1 MGLFTPTGK
10 DLFVKPED
18 LKSGTVDQFLQG
30 LAKKESSGNYKALGP
45 VINSGMYTGDRA
57 YGKYQIMGKNV
68 PEWSQKYLGKKLTAE
83 QLYQNEQ
90 LQDELMR
97 KRAQELYSKY
107 GNWEDVASVHF
118 TGQPL
123 KKAGNVKDQL
133 GTTAP
138 KYVQDVLAF
147 MRGDSPAVKYQS
159 PLTPGMAGSTPAMQ
173 DQTVWNTAMQNI
185 GQHPLIQGPLKALD
199 FVGTTIDKGFG
210 IPARLGGAIG
220 SKIAGGPFSDQGIPE
235 TMSGQ
240 LEEATTELTGSPTA
254 GAVAGLLGS
263 IAQPMPGPGKIKK
276 IEKLADLGKT
286 LYHSSPD
293 VFVGGK
299 PTFDAYFGGEDFV
312 KTFGM
317 NEFGPNNYK
326 VTLDDKYN
334 ILDLN
339 DAYKPNGNEAR
350 EFMAQIMKKVYPGDK
365 TFINEILEGKKSALD
380 DFYDVWTDKNLI
392 MPKVKAW
399 GGLDGVK
406 FQDEYILPKETI
418 EKLSIPGKKSGQD
431 DYLYHG
437 TSGKNLDSILKNGIV
452 PPDEDVVFLTKDMDS
467 AINYSGGLYNKND
480 SKVLLRVKKENIG
493 DSFEQSGHTA
503 TTDTVK
509 PQNLEFSTDNGKTW
523 QSATPKV
530 DPFVPGS
537 LTTKILKKLEGRT
550 TVSKQFI
557 QDMAKS
563 ADVKQVEKNLI
574 LKALDGEGSTVNVA
588 NFGKKVEDQ
597 LVPLNVKIVGG
608 RDKGVTMS
616 ATWSGVRLKEEVRG
630 NVAGYTEKVYQS
642 PVPTSSGN
650 VHFRDKAPN
659 YFGHTRVEDMGDKK
673 TRRVLEVQSDLY
685 QKGDVLDKVRKS
697 DNVQEIKSLEAVK
710 NLYDY
715 SVKQG
720 TDPEK
725 AFQLMK
731 KAKPNSLVGI
741 NSSYEMEQRIKLLQK
756 QAGPDMEK
764 YKSSIE
770 KIEQYSNP
778 TAHFRMA
785 REEIAQAS
793 REGKT
798 KVQFPTGETALK
810 IEGLGGGNG
819 GFTLIER
826 VSQYS
831 THYNEITPEKLKV
844 GQELSQGGG
853 RELVVTKVLGDGKF
867 KAIDKTR
874 LYPDALEKYLAG
886 KMDPE
891 SLSKIESMNETFDIS
906 TKVDTKNPIYKFYED
921 EMAKYLKNNYDA
933 KLVKDKNGVTWYE
946 VSVKPEMGTRPM
958 DAFAMAGLP
967 FAPVGY
973 DQMTQAQE
981 NENGKETIQL
991 NPFQPGFLS
1000 SSQTVNKIEPPAQPP
1015 AFTEDKKRAFQGNNS
1030 MNPDGLSRM
1039 GLNPLI
1045 PGGSKPDSSVSK
1057 PVSATNKPFQEQVI
1071 KPANQTYSLRN
1082 NKIQTNDEELR
1093 KLGAVLFGEM
1103 GIRTDKLELEAGI
1116 IANTILNRAE
1126 NRGKPI
1132 EEILSQPYQY
1142 QAYNEGQYQ
1151 AYLNGKPQKSKD
1163 PVVKAQVEAVNKVLE
1178 QIKNGTLQ
1186 NQYGKVENYSHFY
1199 RDDNG
1204 KELPYGQYPIRVY
1217 TDPQLQKIEEW
1228 KTYAPKT
1235 WAKFSKAEKQRIIAK
1250 SKADKLKYLGIKTRQ
1265 LTGQN

>member
-68 PEWSQKYLGKKLTAE
+68 PEWSQKYLGKKLTAD
-83 QLYQNEQ
+83 QLYQDEK

-147 MRGDSPAVKYQS
+147 MRGDSPAVKYQN
-159 PLTPGMAGSTPAMQ
+159 PLTPGMAGSTPATQ

-220 SKIAGGPFSDQGIPE
+220 SKMAGGSFSDQGIPE

-240 LEEATTELTGSPTA
+240 LEEATTGLTGSPTA

-263 IAQPMPGPGKIKK
+263 IAQPMPGPGKVKK
-276 IEKLADLGKT
+276 IEKLAELINSTRKEFNSISDLQKAIP
-286 LYHSSPD
+286 LRYHETSVKNLESIKRNGLTPMEG
-293 VFVGGK
+293 VGGK
-299 PTFDAYFGGEDFV
+299 GVYFSDEISKGEASGTGLLIRAKAKDL
-312 KTFGM
+312 
-317 NEFGPNNYK
+317 NNYGYADGVVK
-326 VTLDDKYN
+326 STY
-334 ILDLN
+334 
-339 DAYKPNGNEAR
+339 
-350 EFMAQIMKKVYPGDK
+350 GDK
-365 TFINEILEGKKSALD
+365 TV
-380 DFYDVWTDKNLI
+380 Y
-392 MPKVKAW
+392 KV
-399 GGLDGVK
+399 DN
-406 FQDEYILPKETI
+406 
-418 EKLSIPGKKSGQD
+418 
-431 DYLYHG
+431 DYG
-437 TSGKNLDSILKNGIV
+437 FAEQTV
-452 PPDEDVVFLTKDMDS
+452 PP
-467 AINYSGGLYNKND
+467 N
-480 SKVLLRVKKENIG
+480 LLEY
-493 DSFEQSGHTA
+493 
-503 TTDTVK
+503 
-509 PQNLEFSTDNGKTW
+509 STDGGKTW
-523 QSATPKV
+523 TSMTSNERKIPIVPGNLKNEFDIVEFLKGQGVAVKNVGATA
-530 DPFVPGS
+530 DTFVPGS
-537 LTTKILKKLEGRT
+537 LTTKILKKLEGRS

-557 QDMAKS
+557 QDLAKS

-574 LKALDGEGSTVNVA
+574 LKALDGEGNTINVA

-616 ATWSGVRLKEEVRG
+616 ATWSGIRLKEEVRG

-764 YKSSIE
+764 YNSSIE

-793 REGKT
+793 KEGKT

-853 RELVVTKVLGDGKF
+853 RELVVAKVLGDGKF
-867 KAIDKTR
+867 EAYPKRISDNVKIVDQLKDEEALKKLINSNSQ
-874 LYPDALEKYLAG
+874 LYYEIKGAG
-886 KMDPE
+886 GVDEWKKVQE
-891 SLSKIESMNETFDIS
+891 NWKETFDIS

-933 KLVKDKNGVTWYE
+933 KLVKDKKGVTWYE
-946 VSVKPEMGTRPM
+946 VSIKPEMGTRPM

-973 DQMTQAQE
+973 DQMTKAQE
-981 NENGKETIQL
+981 NENNKETIQL
-991 NPFQPGFLS
+991 NPFQPGFLT
-1000 SSQTVNKIEPPAQPP
+1000 SSQTVNKIEPPIQPP
-1015 AFTEDKKRAFQGNNS
+1015 AFTVDQKRGFQGNNS

-1045 PGGSKPDSSVSK
+1045 P
-1057 PVSATNKPFQEQVI
+1057 ANKPKTQAPNTPMKVEIQQVGPTLMAMP
-1071 KPANQTYSLRN
+1071 KKKYSLDEVRQKINVKYHPGN
-1082 NKIQTNDEELR
+1082 NGFYNS
-1093 KLGAVLFGEM
+1093 
-1103 GIRTDKLELEAGI
+1103 
-1116 IANTILNRAE
+1116 
-1126 NRGKPI
+1126 
-1132 EEILSQPYQY
+1132 LSP
-1142 QAYNEGQYQ
+1142 N
-1151 AYLNGKPQKSKD
+1151 KD
-1163 PVVKAQVEAVNKVLE
+1163 V
-1178 QIKNGTLQ
+1178 
-1186 NQYGKVENYSHFY
+1186 VENFKKHF
-1199 RDDNG
+1199 
-1204 KELPYGQYPIRVY
+1204 P
-1217 TDPQLQKIEEW
+1217 DPEIALMMRGI
-1228 KTYAPKT
+1228 
-1235 WAKFSKAEKQRIIAK
+1235 SKAESGGKQDAHNKNTQAKGKYKNSLDVGFFQINDTNRRHKFDKRGNIIYTETPEAFRVRMLNLDENFKEAK
-1250 SKADKLKYLGIKTRQ
+1250 RLLYEGGFERWATFNEGKHIPFLDQYLAK
-1265 LTGQN
+1265 TGQ

>member
-97 KRAQELYSKY
+97 RRAQELYSKY

-240 LEEATTELTGSPTA
+240 LEEATTGLTGSPTA

-263 IAQPMPGPGKIKK
+263 IAQPMPGPGKVKK

-326 VTLDDKYN
+326 VTLDNKYN

-418 EKLSIPGKKSGQD
+418 EKLSIPGKK
-431 DYLYHG
+431 
-437 TSGKNLDSILKNGIV
+437 
-452 PPDEDVVFLTKDMDS
+452 
-467 AINYSGGLYNKND
+467 A
-480 SKVLLRVKKENIG
+480 
-493 DSFEQSGHTA
+493 
-503 TTDTVK
+503 DTVG
-509 PQNLEFSTDNGKTW
+509 P
-523 QSATPKV
+523 

-557 QDMAKS
+557 QDLAKS

-597 LVPLNVKIVGG
+597 LLPLDVKIVGG
-608 RDKGVTMS
+608 RDKGVTIS
-616 ATWSGVRLKEEVRG
+616 ANYSGIRLKEEIRG

-642 PVPTSSGN
+642 PVATVSGN

-673 TRRVLEVQSDLY
+673 TRRVIEVQSDLY
-685 QKGDVLDKVRKS
+685 QKRDAGDKVRRS

-731 KAKPNSLVGI
+731 KAKPNSLVGL
-741 NSSYEMEQRIKLLQK
+741 NSAYEMEQRINMLKK

-764 YKSSIE
+764 YNAGVE

-793 REGKT
+793 KEGKT

-810 IEGLGGGNG
+810 IEGLGGGNS

-933 KLVKDKNGVTWYE
+933 KLVKDKKGITWYE

-1030 MNPDGLSRM
+1030 MNPDGLSRV

-1045 PGGSKPDSSVSK
+1045 PGSSKPDSSVSK
-1057 PVSATNKPFQEQVI
+1057 PVPATNKPFQEQVI

-1228 KTYAPKT
+1228 KTYSPKT

-1265 LTGQN
+1265 LTSQN

>member
-68 PEWSQKYLGKKLTAE
+68 PEWSQKYLGKKLTAD
-83 QLYQNEQ
+83 QLYQDEK

-147 MRGDSPAVKYQS
+147 MRGDSPAVQYQS

-173 DQTVWNTAMQNI
+173 DQTVWNTAVQNI

-220 SKIAGGPFSDQGIPE
+220 SKMAGGSFSDQGIPE

-240 LEEATTELTGSPTA
+240 LEEATTGLTGSPTA

-263 IAQPMPGPGKIKK
+263 IAQPMPGPGKVKK
-276 IEKLADLGKT
+276 IEKLADIIKT
-286 LYHSSPD
+286 TS
-293 VFVGGK
+293 F
-299 PTFDAYFGGEDFV
+299 
-312 KTFGM
+312 
-317 NEFGPNNYK
+317 
-326 VTLDDKYN
+326 
-334 ILDLN
+334 I
-339 DAYKPNGNEAR
+339 
-350 EFMAQIMKKVYPGDK
+350 PGD
-365 TFINEILEGKKSALD
+365 
-380 DFYDVWTDKNLI
+380 
-392 MPKVKAW
+392 
-399 GGLDGVK
+399 
-406 FQDEYILPKETI
+406 
-418 EKLSIPGKKSGQD
+418 
-431 DYLYHG
+431 
-437 TSGKNLDSILKNGIV
+437 
-452 PPDEDVVFLTKDMDS
+452 
-467 AINYSGGLYNKND
+467 
-480 SKVLLRVKKENIG
+480 
-493 DSFEQSGHTA
+493 
-503 TTDTVK
+503 
-509 PQNLEFSTDNGKTW
+509 
-523 QSATPKV
+523 
-530 DPFVPGS
+530 
-537 LTTKILKKLEGRT
+537 LTTKILKKLEGRS

-557 QDMAKS
+557 EDLAKS

-574 LKALDGEGSTVNVA
+574 LKALDGEGNTVNVA

-616 ATWSGVRLKEEVRG
+616 ATWSGIRLKEEVRG

-764 YKSSIE
+764 YNSSIE

-793 REGKT
+793 KEGKT

-853 RELVVTKVLGDGKF
+853 RELVVAKVLGDGKF
-867 KAIDKTR
+867 EAYPKRISDNVKIVDQLKGEEALKKLINSNSQ
-874 LYPDALEKYLAG
+874 LYYEIKGAG
-886 KMDPE
+886 GVDEWK
-891 SLSKIESMNETFDIS
+891 KIQENWKETFDIS

-933 KLVKDKNGVTWYE
+933 KLVKDKKGVTWYE
-946 VSVKPEMGTRPM
+946 VSIKPEMGTRPM

-981 NENGKETIQL
+981 NENNKETIQL
-991 NPFQPGFLS
+991 NPFQPGFLT
-1000 SSQTVNKIEPPAQPP
+1000 SSQTVNKIEPPTQPP
-1015 AFTEDKKRAFQGNNS
+1015 AFTVDQKRGFQGNNS

-1045 PGGSKPDSSVSK
+1045 P
-1057 PVSATNKPFQEQVI
+1057 ANKPKTQAPNTPMKVEIQQVGPTLMAMP
-1071 KPANQTYSLRN
+1071 KKKYSLDEVRQKINVKYHPGN
-1082 NKIQTNDEELR
+1082 N
-1093 KLGAVLFGEM
+1093 GFY
-1103 GIRTDKLELEAGI
+1103 
-1116 IANTILNRAE
+1116 NT
-1126 NRGKPI
+1126 
-1132 EEILSQPYQY
+1132 LSP
-1142 QAYNEGQYQ
+1142 N
-1151 AYLNGKPQKSKD
+1151 KD
-1163 PVVKAQVEAVNKVLE
+1163 V
-1178 QIKNGTLQ
+1178 
-1186 NQYGKVENYSHFY
+1186 VENFKKHF
-1199 RDDNG
+1199 
-1204 KELPYGQYPIRVY
+1204 P
-1217 TDPQLQKIEEW
+1217 DPGIALMMRGI
-1228 KTYAPKT
+1228 
-1235 WAKFSKAEKQRIIAK
+1235 SKAESGGKQDAYNKNTEAKGKYKNSLDVGFFQINDTNRRHKFDKRGNIIYTETPEAFRVRMLNLDENFKEAK
-1250 SKADKLKYLGIKTRQ
+1250 RLLYEGGFERWATFNEGKHIPFLDQYLAK
-1265 LTGQN
+1265 TGQ